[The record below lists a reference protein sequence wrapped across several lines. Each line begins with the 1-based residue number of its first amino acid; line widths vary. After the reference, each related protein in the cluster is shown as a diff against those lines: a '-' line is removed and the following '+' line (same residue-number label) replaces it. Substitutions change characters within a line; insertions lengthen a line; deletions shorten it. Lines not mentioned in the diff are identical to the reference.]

1 MVGSW
6 TESGF
11 AYRRARILADLRSSD
26 ERDLVVVRYSANHNY
41 HQEWVYNDADI
52 DSSPVVWAREMDQE
66 QMTQL
71 IDYYG
76 DRRVWLLEADKENPR
91 PVPYAGH

>member
-1 MVGSW
+1 
-6 TESGF
+6 
-11 AYRRARILADLRSSD
+11 
-26 ERDLVVVRYSANHNY
+26 
-41 HQEWVYNDADI
+41 
-52 DSSPVVWAREMDQE
+52 MDQE